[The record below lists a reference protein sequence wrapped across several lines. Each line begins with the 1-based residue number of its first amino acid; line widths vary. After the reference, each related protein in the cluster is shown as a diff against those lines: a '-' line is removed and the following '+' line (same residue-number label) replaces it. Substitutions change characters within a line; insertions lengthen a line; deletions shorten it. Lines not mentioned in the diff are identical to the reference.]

1 MANDDVYVAG
11 VSTERTDG
19 RTPMPPPNGD
29 AAWAALRK
37 LPMPALAQLG
47 CRAWNDPADP
57 SPGDVERFG
66 AKVLMLFPGN
76 WIDAVP
82 EGYEITTINGAVR
95 AFAHAREVGD
105 RREGVLSFGLL
116 VSP

>member
-19 RTPMPPPNGD
+19 RLVAIPPNGVE
-29 AAWAALRK
+29 AWNELRK
-37 LPMPALAQLG
+37 LPMLALDQLG
-47 CRAWNDPADP
+47 LRAWNDPDDP

-76 WIDAVP
+76 WLNAVP
-82 EGYEITTINGAVR
+82 PGFEVVTINGSVKKFDA
-95 AFAHAREVGD
+95 AQEAGD
-105 RREGVLSFGLL
+105 RRGGVLSFGLL
-116 VSP
+116 VDP